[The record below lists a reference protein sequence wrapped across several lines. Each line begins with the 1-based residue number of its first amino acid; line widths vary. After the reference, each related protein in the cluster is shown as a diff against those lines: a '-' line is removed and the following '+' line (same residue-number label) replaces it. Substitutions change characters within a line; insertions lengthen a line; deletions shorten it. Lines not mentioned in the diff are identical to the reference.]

1 MSVAK
6 ELNTLL
12 GKITGKTV
20 SISRKN
26 DIECVIKAYSDA
38 YKCAV
43 TFNVTPSTAVV
54 VLKDSNN
61 NAVAVGQD
69 GKYHVDAGTYTYSIT
84 ADGYNP
90 ITNQTLTIS
99 SSDVT
104 TGTKTVT
111 VEMVVASAGA

>member
-1 MSVAK
+1 MGIAK
-6 ELNTLL
+6 ELHTLL
-12 GKITGKTV
+12 GKMTGKSVT
-20 SISRKN
+20 ISRGN

-54 VLKDSNN
+54 VLKDSGNN
-61 NAVAVGQD
+61 TVSVGQD
-69 GKYHVDAGTYTYSIT
+69 GKYHLDAGTYTYSIT
-84 ADGYNP
+84 AEGYTP
-90 ITNQTLTIS
+90 VTSQTLTIS

-111 VEMVVASAGA
+111 VEMVAVV